1 MTNAVVIS
9 SSSTSTSTELIPP
22 NNTDRLDLIHRIQD
36 HLTKKFQ
43 VYSGKDTNGNE
54 YDTIEEMWRD
64 EHFFMKVPVGGK
76 VGNDGDDDDDEEVT
90 PKWYNKSHTYWET
103 DDNVEAT
110 IDGMLGGFSV
120 LSDRDL
126 AASRKFLDELIMI
139 NNTSTCTGMD
149 NNITVPVSE
158 STMAMSTS
166 MPLSLRERIE
176 AGDSTSCECGAGIGR
191 VTKGLMLPFGKFI
204 MYYTC
209 HAFSLKCVYV
219 MYCTITLRY
228 VTQTQT

>member
-1 MTNAVVIS
+1 MTNVIVIS
-9 SSSTSTSTELIPP
+9 SSSTSTELIPP

-64 EHFFMKVPVGGK
+64 EHFFMEGEG
-76 VGNDGDDDDDEEVT
+76 DGDGDGIPEEEVT

-139 NNTSTCTGMD
+139 NNTSTCMD

-158 STMAMSTS
+158 STMAMSMS
-166 MPLSLRERIE
+166 LSLRERIE

-204 MYYTC
+204 MYCTC

-228 VTQTQT
+228 VK